1 MIFCDWSTCLQVVGN
16 VLRAW
21 QLYRQDSDHH
31 LCRYFLMKFRSF
43 FVLLPL
49 AIWRESQPWPPWWGS
64 RTLQRIR
71 EPLNSKARQLIL
83 KKHQLNYLS
92 GLGAGVV
99 GSSLWSFV
107 LEHFGERER
116 ARVTYI
122 YILWFENVYLIYI
135 SYLYCYINIV
145 FPFSRE
151 TEWIW
156 AWRNGPIL
164 WLIWVEQVQIF
175 NFNRAT
181 DFELWDLERQYPSDM
196 CLGCDFQIF
205 AFHFQ
210 VMQVGWEKSMN
221 FRISHLF
228 RCYGVQ
234 RAGATLGQLKPC
246 SSMLYL
252 SPVQAGHATSPALR
266 GIQGC
271 RAVRGKEMVF

>member
-1 MIFCDWSTCLQVVGN
+1 MFAGGWQ
-16 VLRAW
+16 RAEGMAALSAGQW
-21 QLYRQDSDHH
+21 PSPLPV
-31 LCRYFLMKFRSF
+31 FLDEIQ
-43 FVLLPL
+43 VLLCPVTARNL
-49 AIWRESQPWPPWWGS
+49 KGIA
-64 RTLQRIR
+64 TLTTLMGLQDFAENQRAF
-71 EPLNSKARQLIL
+71 NSKARQLIL